1 MTGLAGCCERCGRG
15 LRLLLAWAVLGL
27 WGVAAWGH
35 VGLEGGSGRE
45 YPVRAP
51 KVAGF
56 RAAVSFT
63 LQYLSEP
70 EGLGMV
76 GRLSTMTPWVE
87 FTPPVVAVSPG
98 VLSREVVA
106 SLTIPAGLEAGVH
119 EIGFEVSDG
128 FGVPETGVIRLELH
142 EPVELSYKL
151 ESNPAIAYVP
161 PGTKGEFTA
170 HFRLFAGGAEA
181 TVDSIVPFDLG
192 TMAPGTEWFQRM
204 NQTTIAA
211 NDWEYVPVIVDSSL
225 LADGS
230 ISPLTLPIRMDFGP
244 EKGEIRF
251 NLNLEVWKVRPPPV
265 LRAFP
270 QVLEF
275 EVDPNGPPPPAQT
288 LSISLKGDTG
298 VGYSALPRSVGLW
311 LLTQNLEPVVPA
323 RVVVRVDPERL
334 AGHPA
339 GEIEISGGGFPRPL
353 GTVPVVIAPPRG
365 RAPVTIPHIADGGGF
380 RTLIL
385 LTNPHATAEG
395 VRIEAFTG
403 DGLSWPLGFEPVT
416 IPAGGTVAL
425 ETAGEGAEAV
435 SGWARVVSA
444 RALAG
449 TVVFRRT
456 LATGVQESAVPLR
469 RSAPARWLFPFDE
482 RGGTVTG
489 LALANSDPESA
500 ASVRVL
506 ALNEAGSP
514 FHDAAL
520 PAVPALGHRAFV
532 LSEWVPELK
541 GRRGVLELSVSGGT
555 LAAVPLR
562 FSGEGVMSSVEAQGL
577 YEGQGGGARVYVFP
591 HIAAG
596 GGFSSTISLSNLEAE
611 PARVRLTAR
620 AGAGDGSTAAWPA
633 GWSGQEVEI
642 GSGKTME
649 ITLPDEGAMP
659 VSGMVRVESDRRLG
673 GMVQFRRG
681 MEGMPGQA
689 AAVGLMTPGGPL
701 VAPFDNRDGVVTAIA
716 LANAHPTEGARVTLT
731 ARNAS
736 GAVIETATVELPA
749 QGHRAVA
756 LTELLPRSQ
765 GEWGGLEI
773 RTEGGAASAIALR
786 FLASGAFTSIQMW
799 K

>member
-1 MTGLAGCCERCGRG
+1 MSKQQSGQLAGGRVAC
-15 LRLLLAWAVLGL
+15 LVAALLLLG
-27 WGVAAWGH
+27 AAPAARGH
-35 VGLEGGSGRE
+35 VGFIYGSPE
-45 YPVRAP
+45 SFSVRAP
-51 KVAGF
+51 NVPGTTATVTMTLYYRTEPESVGQVARLSSTTPWVVF
-56 RAAVSFT
+56 SPAVISISPLTKYDDVTAT
-63 LQYLSEP
+63 LTIP
-70 EGLGMV
+70 EGLG
-76 GRLSTMTPWVE
+76 SWE
-87 FTPPVVAVSPG
+87 H
-98 VLSREVVA
+98 
-106 SLTIPAGLEAGVH
+106 TIPFQ
-119 EIGFEVSDG
+119 ISDG
-128 FGVPETGVIRLELH
+128 YGPPETGLIRLELY
-142 EPVELSYKL
+142 EPVELSYRV
-151 ESNPAIAYVP
+151 ESNPVIVYVP
-161 PGTKGEFTA
+161 PGTQGGYTA
-170 HFRLFAGGAEA
+170 HFRLFVGGAEGR
-181 TVDSIVPFDLG
+181 VRSIFPFDLG
-192 TMAPGTEWFQRM
+192 TTQPGTEWFWGVSR
-204 NQTTIAA
+204 TTIAG
-211 NDWEYVPVIVDSSL
+211 NSWGFVPLVVNSSL
-225 LADGS
+225 LPDGS
-230 ISPLTLPIRMDFGP
+230 IRSITLPVQLEFGDQR
-244 EKGEIRF
+244 GEIRF

-532 LSEWVPELK
+532 LSEWLPELK
-541 GRRGVLELSVSGGT
+541 GRRGVLELSVSGGA

-577 YEGQGGGARVYVFP
+577 YEGQGGGAHVFLFP

-642 GSGKTME
+642 GSGKTLE

-786 FLASGAFTSIQMW
+786 FLDSGAFTSIQMW

>member
-1 MTGLAGCCERCGRG
+1 MSKHQSGRLAGGR
-15 LRLLLAWAVLGL
+15 LACLVAALLLLGA
-27 WGVAAWGH
+27 GQAARGH
-35 VGLEGGSGRE
+35 VGFIHGS
-45 YPVRAP
+45 PHQLFVRAP
-51 KVAGF
+51 NVPGTTATVSMTMYYRTEPESLGQVGRLSSTTPWVVF
-56 RAAVSFT
+56 SPAVVSVNPWSWPAEVTAT
-63 LQYLSEP
+63 LTIP
-70 EGLGMV
+70 EGLG
-76 GRLSTMTPWVE
+76 SWVH
-87 FTPPVVAVSPG
+87 
-98 VLSREVVA
+98 
-106 SLTIPAGLEAGVH
+106 TIP
-119 EIGFEVSDG
+119 FEVSDG
-128 FGVPETGVIRLELH
+128 YGPPETGLIRLELY
-142 EPVELSYKL
+142 EPVEVGYRV
-151 ESNPAIAYVP
+151 ESDPVIVYVP
-161 PGTKGEFTA
+161 PGTTGGFTA
-170 HFRLFAGGAEA
+170 HFRLFVGGAEGR
-181 TVDSIVPFDLG
+181 VRSIFPFDLG
-192 TMAPGTEWFQRM
+192 TTQPGTEWFWGVSR
-204 NQTTIAA
+204 TTIAG
-211 NDWEYVPVIVDSSL
+211 NSWGFVPLVVNSSL
-225 LADGS
+225 LPDGS
-230 ISPLTLPIRMDFGP
+230 IRSITLPVQLEFGDQR
-244 EKGEIRF
+244 GEIRF
-251 NLNLEVWKVRPPPV
+251 NLNLEVWKVRPPPA

-353 GTVPVVIAPPRG
+353 GKVPVVIAPPRG

-385 LTNPHATAEG
+385 LTNPHATAES

-403 DGLSWPLGFEPVT
+403 DGLSWPLGFPPVT

-425 ETAGEGAEAV
+425 ETAGAGAEAV

-482 RGGTVTG
+482 RVGTVTG

-506 ALNEAGSP
+506 AMNEAGTP

-532 LSEWVPELK
+532 LSELIPELK
-541 GRRGVLELSVSGGT
+541 HRRGVLELSVSGGAV
-555 LAAVPLR
+555 AAVPLR
-562 FSGEGVMSSVEAQGL
+562 FSAEGVMSSVEAQAL
-577 YEGQGGGARVYVFP
+577 FERPAGGAHVFLFP

-620 AGAGDGSTAAWPA
+620 AAAGDGTTVAWPA
-633 GWSGQEVEI
+633 GWSGTEVEI
-642 GSGKTME
+642 GSGKTLE

-659 VSGMVRVESDRRLG
+659 ASGMVRVESDRRLG
-673 GMVQFRRG
+673 GMVEFRRA
-681 MEGMPGQA
+681 MEGLPAQA
-689 AAVGLMTPGGPL
+689 AAVALMAPGGPL
-701 VAPFDNRDGVVTAIA
+701 VAPFDNRDGVVTAVA
-716 LANAHPTEGARVTLT
+716 LANAHLTEEARVTLT

-736 GAVIETATVELPA
+736 GVVLETATVNLPA

-756 LTELLPRSQ
+756 LTGLLPRSA

-773 RTEGGAASAIALR
+773 RTEGGSASAIALR
-786 FLASGAFTSIQMW
+786 FLAAGAFTSIQMW

>member
-1 MTGLAGCCERCGRG
+1 MGSG
-15 LRLLLAWAVLGL
+15 RLLLACLILVCG
-27 WGVAAWGH
+27 AAMPARAH
-35 VGLEGGSGRE
+35 VGFVHGS
-45 YPVRAP
+45 PQALSLRAP
-51 KVAGF
+51 NVPGY
-56 RAAVSFT
+56 AARVQFT
-63 LQYLSEP
+63 LHYRNQP
-70 EGLGMV
+70 ESAGMV
-76 GRLSTMTPWVE
+76 GRLSTTTPWLV
-87 FTPPVVAVSPG
+87 FDPPVVAVSPG
-98 VLSREVVA
+98 FALQEVTA
-106 SLTIPAGLEAGVH
+106 TLTIPAGLESRVH
-119 EIGFEVSDG
+119 EIRFAVSDG
-128 FGVPETGVIRLELH
+128 FGAPETGVIRLELH

-161 PGTKGEFTA
+161 PGTFGEFTA
-170 HFRLFAGGAEA
+170 HFRLFVGGAEGS
-181 TVDSIVPFDLG
+181 VDLILPSGLG
-192 TMAPGTEWFQRM
+192 TMPPGTEWFQRM

-211 NDWEYVPVIVDSSL
+211 NEWENVPVIVDSSL

-230 ISPLTLPIRMDFGP
+230 ISPLTLPIRLDFGP
-244 EKGEIRF
+244 QKGEIRF
-251 NLNLEVWKVRPPPV
+251 NLNLEVWKIRPPPA

-275 EVDPNGPPPPAQT
+275 EMDPNGPPPPAQT

-298 VGYSALPRSVGLW
+298 VGYSALPSSAGAW
-311 LLTQNLEPVVPA
+311 LLTQNLEPIVPA

-334 AGHPA
+334 TGHPA
-339 GEIEISGGGFPRPL
+339 GGIEISGGGFPRPL

-365 RAPVTIPHIADGGGF
+365 PAPVTIPHIADGGGF

-385 LTNPHATAEG
+385 LTNPHATAES

-403 DGLSWPLGFEPVT
+403 DGQDWALGFEPVT

-425 ETAGEGAEAV
+425 ETAGEGDVAV

-449 TVVFRRT
+449 TVVFRRM
-456 LATGVQESAVPLR
+456 LATGLQESAVPLR
-469 RSAPARWLFPFDE
+469 RAAPARLLFPFDE

-489 LALANSDPESA
+489 VALANSDPESA

-506 ALNEAGSP
+506 AMNEAGTP

-532 LSEWVPELK
+532 LSELIPELK
-541 GRRGVLELSVSGGT
+541 HRRGVLELSVSGGAV
-555 LAAVPLR
+555 AAVPLR
-562 FSGEGVMSSVEAQGL
+562 FSAEGVMSSVEAQALFERPAGVAQVFL
-577 YEGQGGGARVYVFP
+577 FP

-620 AGAGDGSTAAWPA
+620 AAAGDGTTVAWPA
-633 GWSGQEVEI
+633 GWSGTEVEI
-642 GSGKTME
+642 GSGKTLE

-659 VSGMVRVESDRRLG
+659 ASGMVRVESDRRLG
-673 GMVQFRRG
+673 GMVEFRRA
-681 MEGMPGQA
+681 MEGLPAQA
-689 AAVGLMTPGGPL
+689 AAVALMAPGGPL
-701 VAPFDNRDGVVTAIA
+701 VAPFDNRDGVVTAVA
-716 LANAHPTEGARVTLT
+716 LANAHLTEEARVTLT

-736 GAVIETATVELPA
+736 GVVLETATVNLPA

-756 LTELLPRSQ
+756 LTGLLPRSA

-773 RTEGGAASAIALR
+773 RTEGGSASAIALR
-786 FLASGAFTSIQMW
+786 FLAAGAFTSIQMW